1 LRAPRGRR
9 LPRRSPRPPPARPR
23 RRPAPRARS
32 AVLADIGDSQ
42 SISANLSTFSGHL
55 RRIQAL
61 RQESDSKSLVLLDEL
76 GTGTDPEEGAALGL
90 ALLRRL
96 AAGGPG
102 GAGLTVATTHMGLLT
117 TLKYEDPAF
126 ENVSVEFDEESLRP
140 TYRLLWGVPGRSNAL
155 HIASRLGLD
164 EAVVSHAAEMLG
176 ESYRSEGAV
185 LAEMEAVRAA
195 MLAAEA
201 EAGEEEGRLRVAEA
215 RRAAAESAGRDR
227 VRGEAAKAS
236 RDIAA
241 TLRRAR
247 AQLGRAA
254 SPAPRAPA
262 PAAPAAPAAPEAPAP
277 EAPAPGT
284 GWVPS
289 VGDAVVVSQMGKRGK
304 VMGVQG
310 KGAGATCTVQVGLL
324 QVKASPGELRK
335 A

>member
-1 LRAPRGRR
+1 MLEIAKRSLEVAQGR
-9 LPRRSPRPPPARPR
+9 
-23 RRPAPRARS
+23 
-32 AVLADIGDSQ
+32 
-42 SISANLSTFSGHL
+42 T
-55 RRIQAL
+55 
-61 RQESDSKSLVLLDEL
+61 
-76 GTGTDPEEGAALGL
+76 L
-90 ALLRRL
+90 ALF
-96 AAGGPG
+96 
-102 GAGLTVATTHMGLLT
+102 V
-117 TLKYEDPAF
+117 
-126 ENVSVEFDEESLRP
+126 
-140 TYRLLWGVPGRSNAL
+140 
-155 HIASRLGLD
+155 
-164 EAVVSHAAEMLG
+164 
-176 ESYRSEGAV
+176 RSEGP
-185 LAEMEAVRAA
+185 LDR
-195 MLAAEA
+195 LEA
-201 EAGEEEGRLRVAEA
+201 EVFGKPRRLFPVAEGEEEGRLRVAEA